1 MERHVDSTRSIVVIV
16 LDKYQL
22 APAGLHAER
31 GHEGIRHDHQ
41 GRRHAERGGHGHH
54 QP

>member
-22 APAGLHAER
+22 AAGLHAER